1 MVIQDE
7 KEIKEKLSI
16 LHKEINSLK
25 LEARRL
31 EDLERDI
38 FLKKAAKHIGRCFC
52 ANNGVYYCVVGVP
65 EVEHTLCGQ
74 VFNQYQYPVI
84 CIDTKDEYEKIKV
97 SYDTIFSGVLGDTKM
112 PLHEK
117 RVYHEITMD
126 EFLSAFDNETNRLR
140 QIIIDSKKGI
150 E

>member
-38 FLKKAAKHIGRCFC
+38 FIKKASRHIGRCFC
-52 ANNGVYYCVVGVP
+52 ANGVYYCVVGVP
-65 EVEHTLCGQ
+65 EVEHTLHGR
-74 VFNQYQYPVI
+74 VFNQCQYPVI
-84 CIDTKDEYEKIKV
+84 CIDTKDGYEKIKV
-97 SYDTIFSGVLGDTKM
+97 SYDTIFSGVLGDVKM
-112 PLHEK
+112 PHEER
-117 RVYHEITMD
+117 RVYHEVTMD
-126 EFLSAFDNETNRLR
+126 EFLTAFNNETNRLR
-140 QIIIDSKKGI
+140 KIIVDSKKEI